1 MIKDIEPGRWLF
13 DAARR
18 FGSSPALIAADTV
31 INYREYQQLVQ
42 ETAARLRRAGL
53 ESGARLAIVAPNRL
67 EYVILLMACWQL
79 GAVAVP
85 VSTRWPAKL
94 TRDCLRDIGCFRVV
108 QPDDFAESGL
118 LDEISGWSLEELVNS
133 RVSGNQQTEPA
144 IPEIDPDIEATILFT
159 SGSSGRP
166 KAVVHS
172 LANHYFSALGSNQ
185 NISFEPGH
193 RWLLSLPLYHAG
205 GLSIVFRAL
214 LGGGAIGL
222 PAPQW
227 SLEEA
232 VSRLDIT
239 HLSLVPTQLYRMLQQ
254 EVYIRFR
261 ARVKAILV
269 GGSPMPPALIQRAV
283 TSGLPV
289 FTSYGSTEMASQ
301 ITTTRSG
308 DSAEHLLTSGTLL
321 PYRQIKIAEDGE
333 ILVKGETLFK
343 GYLDKDGLDRR
354 LTADGW
360 FRTGDLGRLDE
371 QGYLLVT
378 GRRDN
383 MFISG
388 GENIQPEEIERLIG
402 QLEEITEVVVVP
414 VRHEEYGA
422 RPVAF
427 IRPRPGCVAVPDRIK
442 SHLSARLP
450 KFKIPDY
457 FFPWPEELESSGMKI
472 SRRDFIRLAKAKAGP
487 RL

>member
-1 MIKDIEPGRWLF
+1 MIKDIEPGRWLS
-13 DAARR
+13 DAAER
-18 FGSSPALIAADTV
+18 FSSSPALIAADTV
-31 INYREYQQLVQ
+31 ITYREYLQLVQ

-53 ESGARLAIVAPNRL
+53 EGGARLAIVAPNCL
-67 EYVILLMACWQL
+67 EYVILLMACRQL

-94 TRDCLRDIGCFRVV
+94 MADCLRDIGCSRVV
-108 QPDDFAESGL
+108 RPDDLLESSL
-118 LDEISGWSLEELVNS
+118 LDEISEWSLEDLVSS
-133 RVSGNQQTEPA
+133 RGDGDRRMETL
-144 IPEIDPDIEATILFT
+144 IPEIDPDGEATIIFT

-172 LANHYFSALGSNQ
+172 SANHYFSAMGSNQ
-185 NISFEPGH
+185 NIAFEPGD

-205 GLSIVFRAL
+205 GLSIVFRTI

-222 PAPQW
+222 PDTQW

-232 VSRLDIT
+232 VARLDIT

-254 EVYIRFR
+254 EVSARFR
-261 ARVKAILV
+261 SRVKAILV
-269 GGSPMPPALIQRAV
+269 GGSPLPPALILRAV
-283 TSGLPV
+283 ESGLPV

-301 ITTTRSG
+301 ITTTRPG
-308 DSAEHLLTSGTLL
+308 DSAERLLTSGTLL
-321 PYRQIKIAEDGE
+321 PYRQIKTAGDGE
-333 ILVKGETLFK
+333 ILVRGETLFK
-343 GYLDKDGLDRR
+343 GYLDKGGFDRR

-360 FRTGDLGRLDE
+360 FRTGDLGRLDG
-371 QGYLLVT
+371 QGYLVVT

-402 QLEEITEVVVVP
+402 QLDEVTEVVVVP
-414 VRHEEYGA
+414 VGHDEYGA

-427 IRPRPGCVAVPDRIK
+427 IRPRPGCVLVPDRIR
-442 SHLSARLP
+442 SHLSAGLP
-450 KFKIPDY
+450 RFKIPDR
-457 FFPWPEELESSGMKI
+457 FFPWPEGLESSGMKI
-472 SRRDFIRLAKAKAGP
+472 SRRDFISLAEAKAGP
-487 RL
+487 GF

>member
-1 MIKDIEPGRWLF
+1 MIKDIEPGRWLS
-13 DAARR
+13 DAAGR

-31 INYREYQQLVQ
+31 ITYREYRQLVH
-42 ETAARLRRAGL
+42 ETAARLRRSGL
-53 ESGARLAIVAPNRL
+53 EGGTRLAIVAPNCL
-67 EYVILLMACWQL
+67 EYVVLLMACWHM

-94 TRDCLRDIGCFRVV
+94 MADCLWDIGCSRVV
-108 QPDDFAESGL
+108 RPDDFYAPGL
-118 LDEISGWSLEELVNS
+118 LDEISEWSLEDLVNS
-133 RVSGNQQTEPA
+133 RGGGDQETRTSNQ
-144 IPEIDPDIEATILFT
+144 EIDPDSEATILFT
-159 SGSSGRP
+159 SGSSGRS

-185 NISFEPGH
+185 NISFEPGDI
-193 RWLLSLPLYHAG
+193 WLLSLPLYHAG
-205 GLSIVFRAL
+205 GLSIVFRAI

-222 PAPQW
+222 PAPQR

-239 HLSLVPTQLYRMLQQ
+239 HLSLVPTQLYRMLQHQ
-254 EVYIRFR
+254 VPARFR
-261 ARVKAILV
+261 SRVKALLV
-269 GGSPMPPALIQRAV
+269 GGSPLPPALIQRAV
-283 TSGLPV
+283 ESGLPL

-301 ITTTRSG
+301 VTTTRPG
-308 DSAEHLLTSGTLL
+308 DSVEHLLTSGTLL

-333 ILVKGETLFK
+333 ILVRGETMFK
-343 GYLDKDGLDRR
+343 GYLDKGGLDRR
-354 LTADGW
+354 LTVDGW

-371 QGYLLVT
+371 QGYLAVT

-402 QLEEITEVVVVP
+402 QLEEVIEAVVVP

-427 IRPRPGCVAVPDRIK
+427 IRPRPGCVSVPDGIR
-442 SHLSARLP
+442 SHLLARLP
-450 KFKIPDY
+450 KFKIPDH
-457 FFPWPEELESSGMKI
+457 FFPWPEGLDSSGMKI
-472 SRRDFIRLAKAKAGP
+472 SRRDFIGLAEAKAGP
-487 RL
+487 EL